1 MGIYVQTLFIIA
13 WVFFDQY
20 TPFFC
25 SDFSCLISDDDL
37 SSLPI
42 QYRRKKKKF
51 NWTFFLWLYQMR
63 KFLLQR
69 SNISVAPAVRH
80 NFFGFVI
87 IPLRGAINPHTKSI
101 IFNQFWSSPDG
112 EEKKR
117 RCSMDNPLKL
127 TLYGLWNKIT
137 WETGTDNLFL
147 NALLLLHI
155 WMACFFLLC
164 AKWQR
169 KKDAVE
175 QNRRAIYNQ

>member
-1 MGIYVQTLFIIA
+1 MTFLRCRFNIDA
-13 WVFFDQY
+13 
-20 TPFFC
+20 
-25 SDFSCLISDDDL
+25 
-37 SSLPI
+37 
-42 QYRRKKKKF
+42 KKEF
-51 NWTFFLWLYQMR
+51 NWTFFYDFIKCVNFITKKEDR
-63 KFLLQR
+63 
-69 SNISVAPAVRH
+69 NISVAPAVRH
-80 NFFGFVI
+80 NSFGFVI

-101 IFNQFWSSPDG
+101 IFNQFWSSPPDD
-112 EEKKR
+112 EQKK

-155 WMACFFLLC
+155 WMAWFLLC